1 MTTLVNGQISAHISA
16 ADRGLLYGQ
25 SVFETIAIVEQVPQL
40 LDLHLARLQRGCDV
54 IGIPFDETLKQTLS
68 AEADQLSE
76 NQSKAV
82 LRMTL
87 SMGEGGRG
95 YLNPSEIHANRILS
109 RHPYPEFD
117 HKRWR
122 DGIELGLVSIRLAS
136 QTALAGIKHGNRLEQ
151 IIARSQ
157 WQQDWHEALILDQQ
171 DNVIEATQSNVFI
184 VKDGEL
190 LTPDLSHCGVAG
202 VMREHV
208 IEQAKKLGVKAQ
220 IVSLSVSDIHAAEE
234 VFLSNS
240 VIGIWPVKRFQSH
253 TYDTPELSSKLLN
266 LMIKNEVIPNI

>member
-1 MTTLVNGQISAHISA
+1 MTTLINGQVAAHISA
-16 ADRGLLYGQ
+16 NDRGLLYGQ
-25 SVFETIAIVEQVPQL
+25 SVFETVAIVNQVPQL
-40 LDLHLARLQRGCDV
+40 LEQHLTRLKRGCDV
-54 IGIPFDETLKQTLS
+54 VGIPFDETLKQTLL
-68 AEADQLSE
+68 AEATQLSQD
-76 NQSKAV
+76 QSKAI

-95 YLNPSEIHANRILS
+95 YQNPSEINAMRVLS
-109 RHPYPEFD
+109 RHPYPEFND
-117 HKRWR
+117 KLWR

-136 QTALAGIKHGNRLEQ
+136 QPALAGIKHGNRLEQ

-157 WQQDWHEALILDQQ
+157 WQQGWQEALILDQQ
-171 DNVIEATQSNVFI
+171 DNVIEATQSNVFA

-190 LTPDLSHCGVAG
+190 YTPDLRHCGVAG

-208 IEQAKKLGVKAQ
+208 IDQAEKLGVKAQ

-240 VIGIWPVKRFQSH
+240 VIGLWPVRRFQSH
-253 TYDTPELSSKLLN
+253 MYDTPELSPKLLN